1 MPHISNRFRST
12 RSARP
17 VFRFLFPSLFAVALL
32 AAGCGRAE
40 AGSPGVVKAESV
52 HAQMLA
58 GKAPLVVDVRT
69 PEEYA
74 AGHVPGAINIPF
86 DQMPARAT
94 EIAAGKKSGVVLYCR
109 SGRRAGIA
117 AKTLEEQGFKRV
129 DLMEGDMPGWERD
142 GYPVER

>member
-1 MPHISNRFRST
+1 MSRSIS
-12 RSARP
+12 P
-17 VFRFLFPSLFAVALL
+17 VRHLALSLFIPLLVAATLVV
-32 AAGCGRAE
+32 GCGRAE
-40 AGSPGVVKAESV
+40 AGAPGAVKAEAL
-52 HAQMLA
+52 HGAMLA

-69 PEEYA
+69 PEEFA

-117 AKTLEEQGFKRV
+117 AKTLAEQGFTRV
-129 DLMEGDMPGWERD
+129 DLLEGDMPGWERD